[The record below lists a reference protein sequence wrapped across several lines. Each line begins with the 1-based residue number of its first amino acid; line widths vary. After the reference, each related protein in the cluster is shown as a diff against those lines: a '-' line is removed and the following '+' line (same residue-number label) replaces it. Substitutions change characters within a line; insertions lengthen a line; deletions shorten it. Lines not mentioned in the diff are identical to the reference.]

1 MPAGPLSFAILEDLR
16 RLSSPT
22 VANAIETFNYRSRAE
37 GFMRAEIRCMFPELP
52 PLVGYAATA
61 RIMAGRPPGEGRR
74 IPPERW
80 WDYLLTL
87 PEPRVVV
94 MQDLDR
100 PSLGAFW
107 GEVQA
112 NIHRALGCA
121 GTITDGGVRDLVEV
135 AALGFAFFAAH
146 VQVSHAYVHLV
157 DFGGPVSVGGL
168 LVQPGDLLHADRHGV
183 VQVPLDLAAK
193 IPDGA
198 AAVERQEREIIGACQ
213 APDFTPERL
222 KTTWR
227 RVRG

>member
-1 MPAGPLSFAILEDLR
+1 
-16 RLSSPT
+16 
-22 VANAIETFNYRSRAE
+22 
-37 GFMRAEIRCMFPELP
+37 MRAEIRCMFPELP

-61 RIMAGRPPGEGRR
+61 RIMGSRPPGEGRR

-80 WDYLLTL
+80 WDCVLGL
-87 PEPRVVV
+87 PAPRVVV
-94 MQDLDR
+94 IQDLDR

-121 GTITDGGVRDLVEV
+121 GAITDGGVRDLVEV
-135 AALGFAFFAAH
+135 AALGFALFAAE
-146 VQVSHAYVHLV
+146 VQVSHADVHLV

-168 LVQPGDLLHADRHGV
+168 LVQPGDLLHGDRHGV
-183 VQVPLDLAAK
+183 VQVPLDLAAR
-193 IPDGA
+193 IPEAA
-198 AAVERQEREIIGACQ
+198 AAVERQEREIIAACQ

-227 RVRG
+227 RLRG

>member
-1 MPAGPLSFAILEDLR
+1 MPSDPLGPGILEGLR

-22 VANAIETFNYRSRAE
+22 VANAIETFNCRLRSE

-61 RIMAGRPPGEGRR
+61 RIMASRPPAEDRR

-80 WDYLLTL
+80 WDYLLGL
-87 PEPRVVV
+87 PAPRVVV

-121 GTITDGGVRDLVEV
+121 GVITDGGVRDLQEV
-135 AALGFAFFAAH
+135 SALGFSLFAAE

-168 LVQPGDLLHADRHGV
+168 LVRPGNLLHGDRHGV
-183 VQVPLDLAAK
+183 VQVPLDLAAR
-193 IPDGA
+193 IPEA
-198 AAVERQEREIIGACQ
+198 ATAVERQEREIIAACQ
-213 APDFTPERL
+213 APDFTPEQL

-227 RVRG
+227 RLRS

>member
-1 MPAGPLSFAILEDLR
+1 MPSAPLSPAILEELR

-22 VANAIETFNYRSRAE
+22 VANAIETFNFRPRSE
-37 GFMRAEIRCMFPELP
+37 GFMRSGIRCLFPDQP

-61 RIMAGRPPGEGRR
+61 RIMALRPPDPAHR
-74 IPPERW
+74 IHPERW

-87 PEPRVVV
+87 PAPRVVV

-100 PSLGAFW
+100 PCIGAFW

-121 GTITDGGVRDLVEV
+121 GVITDGGVRDLVEV
-135 AALGFAFFAAH
+135 AALGFAFFAAE

-157 DFGGPVSVGGL
+157 DFGGPVTVGGL
-168 LVQPGDLLHADRHGV
+168 LVRPGDLLHGDRHGV
-183 VQVPLDLAAK
+183 VQVPLDLAARV
-193 IPDGA
+193 PEGA
-198 AAVERQEREIIGACQ
+198 TAVERQEREIIAACQ
-213 APDFTPERL
+213 APDFTADRL

-227 RVRG
+227 RLRG

>member
-1 MPAGPLSFAILEDLR
+1 MPAGPLSPAILEDLR

-61 RIMAGRPPGEGRR
+61 RIMAGRPPAEGRR

-168 LVQPGDLLHADRHGV
+168 LVQPGELLHADRHGV
-183 VQVPLDLAAK
+183 VQIPLDLAAK
-193 IPDGA
+193 IPQGA

-213 APDFTPERL
+213 APDFTPDRL
-222 KTTWR
+222 KSTWR

>member
-1 MPAGPLSFAILEDLR
+1 
-16 RLSSPT
+16 
-22 VANAIETFNYRSRAE
+22 
-37 GFMRAEIRCMFPELP
+37 
-52 PLVGYAATA
+52 
-61 RIMAGRPPGEGRR
+61 MAFGV
-74 IPPERW
+74 PPERW
-80 WDYLLTL
+80 WDSLLEL
-87 PEPRVVV
+87 PAPRIVV

-121 GTITDGGVRDLVEV
+121 GAITDGGVRDLQEV
-135 AALGFAFFAAH
+135 SALGFSLFAAE

-168 LVQPGDLLHADRHGV
+168 LVRPGDLLHGDRHGV
-183 VQVPLDLAAK
+183 VQVPLDLAAR
-193 IPDGA
+193 IPEAA
-198 AAVERQEREIIGACQ
+198 AAVDRQEREIITACQ

-227 RVRG
+227 HLRG

>member
-1 MPAGPLSFAILEDLR
+1 MPSAPLASAILEDLR

-22 VANAIETFNYRSRAE
+22 VANAIETFNYRPRSE
-37 GFMRAEIRCMFPELP
+37 GFMRAEIRCMFPEFP

-61 RIMAGRPPGEGRR
+61 RIMADRPPAEGHR

-121 GTITDGGVRDLVEV
+121 GTITDGGVRDLVEI

-183 VQVPLDLAAK
+183 VQVPLDLAPK
-193 IPDGA
+193 IPQGA
-198 AAVERQEREIIGACQ
+198 AAVERQEREIISACQ

-222 KTTWR
+222 KSTWR